1 MPLTDTAVR
10 QAKPGDKARKLP
22 DEKSTRYFVDPGLL
36 RHLDFAGETTLKR
49 IEPHRLAALILED
62 LKRYPESAIGD
73 IRQRIGSEIPPRQ
86 VKRALDGLVDKGEV
100 RFEGDKRWRR
110 ATGRCHEWA
119 IGQTAPYRQ

>member
-1 MPLTDTAVR
+1 MQDLTPLPHVT
-10 QAKPGDKARKLP
+10 PLP
-22 DEKSTRYFVDPGLL
+22 HYFVDPELL

-73 IRQRIGSEIPPRQ
+73 IRQRIGSEIHPRQ
-86 VKRALDGLVDKGEV
+86 VKRGLDGLIDKGEV

-110 ATGRCHEWA
+110 YWA
-119 IGQTAPYRQ
+119 VS